1 MPVIHAADATVH
13 RLHDTS
19 FTSYASPSRGSRELC
34 AWRIEI
40 PAGTHGVPHHVSH
53 EEVLYILSGTLGAT
67 VDGQPSEA
75 AAGDVI
81 LVPAGSRFS
90 VGNAGDEPAT
100 AWVTTSVGFAGVLPD
115 GSRITPPWTL

>member
-1 MPVIHAADATVH
+1 VPVIPAAEAIVH

-34 AWRIEI
+34 AWRIEV
-40 PAGTHGVPHHVSH
+40 PARTHGVPHQVSR
-53 EEVLYILSGTLGAT
+53 EEVLYVLSGTLRAT

-81 LVPAGSRFS
+81 LVPAGSSFCIANS
-90 VGNAGDEPAT
+90 AGEPAT

-115 GSRITPPWTL
+115 GSWLTPPWTR